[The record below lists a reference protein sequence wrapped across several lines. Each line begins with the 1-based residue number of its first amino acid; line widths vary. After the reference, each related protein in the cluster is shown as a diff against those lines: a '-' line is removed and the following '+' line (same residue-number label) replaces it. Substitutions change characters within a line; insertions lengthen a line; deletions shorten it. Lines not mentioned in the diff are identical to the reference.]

1 MTPTNKL
8 PRPTRSL
15 VTNRRLN
22 KAIKAA
28 QGTYRM
34 ENGLRVPARR
44 TGLPQ
49 ARRQDVAVAITGAVV
64 LTGLVSIIS
73 LILG

>member
-1 MTPTNKL
+1 MTPITKL

-28 QGTYRM
+28 NGTYRM

-44 TGLPQ
+44 TGLPR
-49 ARRQDVAVAITGAVV
+49 ARRQDVAVAITGAVL
-64 LTGLVSIIS
+64 LTTLVSVLS
-73 LILG
+73 LVF